1 MIFAEN
7 DGDMDIHLT
16 CENREICEKRKIV
29 SVIYQIYPI
38 AKRRKLL
45 ARFSD
50 VH

>member
-7 DGDMDIHLT
+7 DGDMDIHLM
-16 CENREICEKRKIV
+16 CENREICPKRTKV
-29 SVIYQIYPI
+29 NVIYQICDI
-38 AKRRKLL
+38 AKRTKLL